1 METNG
6 AAAPVPTDAAPIG
19 SNGHALQNASNGVS
33 PELVA
38 PAAPARAEPLNE
50 PKVASDAPPPVPQAP
65 ALEQPAEPS
74 PPAAPLAAPPAA
86 PPAAVQVAAAAPPA
100 PPAAVPAAPPA
111 APPALEVRAYTFGA
125 GPLGLVLLD
134 RDRGMGGV
142 LVHDIDAG
150 GQGANLGVPPHSL
163 IVAVNEQDVS
173 GLTRSSLVGM
183 IKASGRPLTLKMQVP
198 AGSAPAA
205 ASGGKWAQQM
215 RELVEMGF
223 ADAAANL
230 RALEVA
236 DGNVGD
242 AAIQLSESLL

>member
-1 METNG
+1 MPVCICCWDWRCMHHLPCLPGPLSQREYLWPEKKVGKATVQAIKAIEG
-6 AAAPVPTDAAPIG
+6 SSGVSSAVAPIYPAAA
-19 SNGHALQNASNGVS
+19 
-33 PELVA
+33 VA
-38 PAAPARAEPLNE
+38 P
-50 PKVASDAPPPVPQAP
+50 VA
-65 ALEQPAEPS
+65 
-74 PPAAPLAAPPAA
+74 
-86 PPAAVQVAAAAPPA
+86 
-100 PPAAVPAAPPA
+100 PAAPPA